1 MKIQDRQ
8 KQQREIEKACSK
20 MGKVIG
26 SCMPDG
32 LGFALIFTDFGES
45 GGMAY
50 VSNAEREG
58 MIKVLREAA
67 NKIEGT
73 GN

>member
-8 KQQREIEKACSK
+8 KKQREIEKACSK
-20 MGKVIG
+20 MGKVVG

-32 LGFALIFTDFGES
+32 VGFALIFTDFGDS
-45 GGMAY
+45 GSMAY
-50 VSNAEREG
+50 VSNAQREG
-58 MIKVLREAA
+58 MVKLFREVAD
-67 NKIEGT
+67 KIEGT